1 MDAVLRNFFQDATIP
16 ELSRVIR
23 HYPDDAVL
31 DVTGAVRQSMDAARL
46 EATLP
51 KSGSIALAVGSRGIC
66 RLPEMVAAVAAWF
79 RDKGFAPFIVPAMG
93 SHGGAT
99 AQGQA
104 DTLAQL
110 GVTERSV
117 GCPVRSG
124 MEVEEVGLLPEG
136 IPVYMDA
143 LAARADGIF
152 VINRVK
158 PHTAFRGSHE
168 SGLVKMITIGLGKQK
183 GAATC
188 HASGFGAMPELM
200 PRMAALALERARILG
215 GLGIV
220 ENAHDHPLHIE
231 AVNAGGLFACDSRLL
246 DLARAQMPA
255 LPVRELDVLVLDEMG
270 KNISGAGLD
279 GAVTGRFATPYLT
292 ADIRVSKLVVL
303 DLTPES
309 EGNATGMGNADIIT
323 RRLHDSIDF
332 SPTYANALTTTLF
345 KSVMVPLVTDSDED
359 AMRCAIKTCNA
370 SPDALRLIRIRN
382 TLTPT
387 RMLVSPVLAEELRAH
402 PQCEVLSG
410 GLRPRFGSDGTLLD
424 RDIWNDFDGVE

>member
-66 RLPEMVAAVAAWF
+66 RPPEMVAAVAAWF